1 MMLWLLA
8 DTSTTGNVLMA
19 VAVVLLIVLV
29 VANGRRQQK
38 RRDQDKALAPQEKLE
53 RMRQTNQTRNDLRQM
68 MVELEELTR
77 RFSAQLD
84 AKSRRLERLLD
95 EADQKIAEL
104 NEATAPEGDPVHQ
117 IGDNPDRP
125 SRKAPAGPPD
135 PGGPR
140 VTVNRN
146 DPTRPPRVMGGKSA
160 ANGDTGVDD
169 QSDAHQP
176 DVLSQRIF
184 QMSDAGRSSIE
195 IARDLDEQVGKV
207 ELILALREGQQR

>member
-8 DTSTTGNVLMA
+8 DTTTTGNVLMA
-19 VAVVLLIVLV
+19 VAVLLLIVLV
-29 VANGRRQQK
+29 VANGRRHQK
-38 RRDQDKALAPQEKLE
+38 RRDQDKALGPQEKLE

-104 NEATAPEGDPVHQ
+104 NEATAPEGQSVHQ
-117 IGDNPDRP
+117 IGDNPERRARKSSDRANG
-125 SRKAPAGPPD
+125 SKRAEVNIANPD
-135 PGGPR
+135 TP
-140 VTVNRN
+140 
-146 DPTRPPRVMGGKSA
+146 RPPRVIGSRAARNNDARSGDEGGPPP
-160 ANGDTGVDD
+160 
-169 QSDAHQP
+169 P

-184 QMSDAGRSSIE
+184 EMSDAGRSSIE

-207 ELILALREGQQR
+207 ELILALRQGQQQ